1 MRNDI
6 KNLLD
11 AVVYSEMAKEIEFYV
26 KCETRDGRIEIFEHN
41 KYDKNEGESLEEY
54 TNRVNSDLTEC
65 LMDYLEQVEN
75 EEFSVFLDSMLCV
88 RNSEITRIWVEIG
101 DIYII

>member
-1 MRNDI
+1 MNKDI

-11 AVVYSEMAKEIEFYV
+11 AVVYGEMAEKIEFYV
-26 KCETRDGRIEIFEHN
+26 KCETRDGHIGVFEHN
-41 KYDKNEGESLEEY
+41 KYEKKPNESLDEY
-54 TNRVNSDLTEC
+54 TNRVNSDLAEC
-65 LMDYLEQVEN
+65 LMDYVEQVEN
-75 EEFSVFLDSMLCV
+75 EEFSVFLDSMMCI